1 MSAARLLSNLKS
13 IVPALDPTI
22 VLNAG
27 ATTLA
32 KKIPSEFLGG
42 VRLAYNNAIMDSF
55 YVATA
60 MAVISIFGAMAFEW
74 KSVKGKR
81 IEMAA
86 A

>member
-1 MSAARLLSNLKS
+1 MKS
-13 IVPALDPTI
+13 IVPDLDPSI

-27 ATTLA
+27 ATTLVEKVPA
-32 KKIPSEFLGG
+32 QFLAG
-42 VRLAYNNAIMDSF
+42 VRLAYNNAITSSF

-60 MAVISIFGAMAFEW
+60 MAAVSIFGAVAFEW
-74 KSVKGKR
+74 KSVKGKK